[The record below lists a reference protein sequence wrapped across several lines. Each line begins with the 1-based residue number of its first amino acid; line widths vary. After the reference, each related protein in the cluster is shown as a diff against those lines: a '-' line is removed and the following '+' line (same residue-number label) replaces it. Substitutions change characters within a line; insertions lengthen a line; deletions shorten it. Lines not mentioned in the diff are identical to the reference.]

1 MAEFPIFEEI
11 KNFIYVNIEYLL
23 LIIAPIC
30 TLILFLANKINQKIE
45 SEQTDNAETKK
56 EILEKINKLE
66 LKINEFEK
74 KFNDFE
80 LNIRLKVQALQFS
93 IQGKQITNNTR
104 KRKTK
109 KNMDDDEENY
119 DGVGLIS

>member
-93 IQGKQITNNTR
+93 MHGNHNNR